1 MSDTMRAP
9 GVTERD
15 INPRDGTIQL
25 AFESAPIG
33 MAVEGLDRQFVEVN
47 RALCDLLGCTRQWL
61 LARGIEGMVH
71 PTDQALDRSAR
82 AQVASG
88 QVQALTRE
96 LRLVRPDKRVLWVQH
111 SLAMLAPDPERREA
125 GASSAPDDG
134 GPRLIVSQYADITT
148 RGRQDREDLRFLAA
162 HDPLTGLPN
171 RAGFRAGIEATLAHP
186 PRAGLKLALLSL
198 DLDDFT
204 AVNDQ
209 HGHAAGDR
217 VLVTCA
223 RRIRALLRAD
233 DLVARFGGDEF
244 VVLLTAIGSPG
255 DARHVSEQL
264 RAVLSA
270 PIPLEGGSEVRVTV
284 SIGLTMVEAGDDPE
298 DAIARADRGRD
309 RAKSAGGDRLV
320 VTAG

>member
-9 GVTERD
+9 GVTERAG
-15 INPRDGTIQL
+15 NPPDRTIQL
-25 AFESAPIG
+25 TFDSAPIG

-71 PTDQALDRSAR
+71 PADQALDRSAR

-88 QVQALTRE
+88 QVQTLTRE

-111 SLAMLAPDPERREA
+111 SLAMLAPDPEARRA
-125 GASSAPDDG
+125 GRGGGNDDG
-134 GPRLIVSQYADITT
+134 PRMIVSQYADIT

-171 RAGFRAGIEATLAHP
+171 RAGFRAGIDATLAHP
-186 PRAGLKLALLSL
+186 PRAGLKLALLCL
-198 DLDDFT
+198 DLDDFK

-223 RRIRALLRAD
+223 RRIRALLRTD

-270 PIPLEGGSEVRVTV
+270 PIPLEGGSEVSITV
-284 SIGLTMVEAGDDPE
+284 SIGLAMVEAGDDAE
-298 DAIARADRGRD
+298 DAIARADRGKD
-309 RAKSAGGDRLV
+309 RAQSAGGDRLV